1 MNEVHCKGP
10 RRFTRVGFWRHASWG
25 RAVRPRPPVT
35 REKLQLSS
43 RRVDR
48 RARIFEICSQSH
60 TASRGVLSAGMDQGT
75 AGGARHDGWCQSFL
89 VENVSDALSMET
101 RSSMMVFYPIHVICE
116 ADSVAALRFI
126 MVHHASGVGIVE
138 SGADRL
144 WVKDGCVGADRVNL
158 SHVCFRS
165 ICWLDASTRT
175 AHTWTRPWTRR
186 SRRHANILGLQQ
198 SRTTRAGIH
207 E

>member
-1 MNEVHCKGP
+1 M
-10 RRFTRVGFWRHASWG
+10 
-25 RAVRPRPPVT
+25 
-35 REKLQLSS
+35 QLSS

-165 ICWLDASTRT
+165 IHWLDASTRT
-175 AHTWTRPWTRR
+175 AHLDPSLDAEKPASCKHPAAPATAPYL
-186 SRRHANILGLQQ
+186 SA
-198 SRTTRAGIH
+198 RAATAQAH
-207 E
+207 TCVARDSNL

>member
-1 MNEVHCKGP
+1 
-10 RRFTRVGFWRHASWG
+10 
-25 RAVRPRPPVT
+25 
-35 REKLQLSS
+35 
-43 RRVDR
+43 
-48 RARIFEICSQSH
+48 
-60 TASRGVLSAGMDQGT
+60 MDQGT

-101 RSSMMVFYPIHVICE
+101 RSSMMVFYPIHVLCE
-116 ADSVAALRFI
+116 ANSVAALRFI

-165 ICWLDASTRT
+165 IHWLDASTRT
-175 AHTWTRPWTRR
+175 AHLDRPLDTEKP
-186 SRRHANILGLQQ
+186 RHANTLQHVPGP
-198 SRTTRAGIH
+198 RTGSGCVAPRLSGIS
-207 E
+207 